1 MSGNLW
7 WSASKAIKPI
17 LRKNPD
23 TLSAARREA
32 VQLFRLMAKEVPRVS
47 NLYDHHP
54 VYLHWS
60 LLLVHAAGAAALL
73 LPSTV
78 SLSDSS
84 PDDDVSFS
92 RPLSCTAALRVLP
105 HSTLLCVLLRQAGP
119 PSVASAPRLKA
130 ASDM

>member
-47 NLYDHHP
+47 NLYDVPMPDNVIRRRLANAFRKNADVKDPRVVHLM
-54 VYLHWS
+54 VRTFF
-60 LLLVHAAGAAALL
+60 LL
-73 LPSTV
+73 
-78 SLSDSS
+78 
-84 PDDDVSFS
+84 FFFNFFFF
-92 RPLSCTAALRVLP
+92 
-105 HSTLLCVLLRQAGP
+105 
-119 PSVASAPRLKA
+119 
-130 ASDM
+130 

>member
-47 NLYDHHP
+47 NLYDVPMPDNVIRRRLANAFRKNADVKDPRVVHLM
-54 VYLHWS
+54 VRTFS
-60 LLLVHAAGAAALL
+60 LLFFLIFFFLRCERDV
-73 LPSTV
+73 
-78 SLSDSS
+78 
-84 PDDDVSFS
+84 DVS
-92 RPLSCTAALRVLP
+92 RRKEK
-105 HSTLLCVLLRQAGP
+105 R
-119 PSVASAPRLKA
+119 SAR
-130 ASDM
+130 